1 MTFAIA
7 SLPAGAGTLVLC
19 PLPVTAEARA
29 RIAALAPALVLSL
42 TETAELRALGAADL
56 PDWLAAHGI
65 GWAHFPVP
73 DFQTPP
79 PGSDW
84 PALSVRARAVLD
96 SGGTLVV
103 HCRGGC
109 GRSGMIALRLL
120 IEGGE
125 AADPALSRLRQ
136 ARPCA
141 IETDAQH
148 LWATAPSSCRKY
160 ARGGLGGDP

>member
-109 GRSGMIALRLL
+109 GRSGMIALRLMA
-120 IEGGE
+120 EAGE
-125 AADPALSRLRQ
+125 PPVEALARLRA
-136 ARPCA
+136 ARPGTV
-141 IETDAQH
+141 ETEAQYR
-148 LWATAPSSCRKY
+148 WAAAP
-160 ARGGLGGDP
+160 